1 MDKGEKVYFMDEKE
15 AKNHNHEETGKR
27 KYENYTNEQVNV
39 MKESLQ
45 LDMNTRNIKKSL
57 KNQDLI
63 ADDKMPAT
71 SSFYHKIN
79 QLKKKLKRDQVKIT
93 LDELKDIV
101 EKNSAIPKNAD
112 EAYIVETHIE
122 EAGDTPKYSILI
134 STPRLIENPVVLAS

>member
-1 MDKGEKVYFMDEKE
+1 MDEKE

-27 KYENYTNEQVNV
+27 KYENYSLDQVKV

-63 ADDKMPAT
+63 ADDKMPAK
-71 SSFYHKIN
+71 SSFYHKIG
-79 QLKKKLKRDQVKIT
+79 QIKKELKRDQVKIS
-93 LDELKDIV
+93 LDEFKEIV
-101 EKNSAIPKNAD
+101 KNNSAIPKNAD

-122 EAGDTPKYSILI
+122 EGRYTPK
-134 STPRLIENPVVLAS
+134 

>member
-1 MDKGEKVYFMDEKE
+1 MGRRGASLAQSRSSLWTRQRKSTLWMKKRPRITTMKI
-15 AKNHNHEETGKR
+15 GKR

-39 MKESLQ
+39 MKKSLQ

-79 QLKKKLKRDQVKIT
+79 
-93 LDELKDIV
+93 
-101 EKNSAIPKNAD
+101 
-112 EAYIVETHIE
+112 
-122 EAGDTPKYSILI
+122 
-134 STPRLIENPVVLAS
+134 